1 MQNGSFYHRPQQG
14 SRRNPAKRFR
24 REEDERQR
32 ERVLPLAAGRGIRR
46 PLGRQQHRICLV
58 CGEAAALPNALGGA
72 WPHTPKLRAEAHTH
86 SKLRAFL
93 RKRFYPPPAAQLQ
106 RGTSPPLR
114 NPQLS
119 EGTREIISERSLIM
133 KKDIK
138 FSTRMVSTDRE
149 KIRALAAKAHMSMS
163 DYVTA
168 CCLGKRIVVIDE
180 QKELL
185 RQLKGIGG
193 NINRLTVLANM
204 GKVQVIGLEKA
215 AGELSEVSAA
225 LRSVMEGR

>member
-1 MQNGSFYHRPQQG
+1 MSEF
-14 SRRNPAKRFR
+14 SS
-24 REEDERQR
+24 
-32 ERVLPLAAGRGIRR
+32 
-46 PLGRQQHRICLV
+46 
-58 CGEAAALPNALGGA
+58 AAATEMSDMQLVPPTASIAFVWSAAKPLPCQTHRAGKALHPNSGRKPG
-72 WPHTPKLRAEAHTH
+72 PT
-86 SKLRAFL
+86 KLRAFL

-138 FSTRMVSTDRE
+138 FSTRMASTDRE
-149 KIRALAAKAHMSMS
+149 KIKALAAKAHMSMS

-185 RQLKGIGG
+185 RQLKGIGS

-225 LRSVMEGR
+225 LRAVMEGR

>member
-1 MQNGSFYHRPQQG
+1 MSEF
-14 SRRNPAKRFR
+14 SS
-24 REEDERQR
+24 
-32 ERVLPLAAGRGIRR
+32 
-46 PLGRQQHRICLV
+46 
-58 CGEAAALPNALGGA
+58 AAATETSDMQLVPPTASIAFVWSAAKPLPCQMYWAGKALHPNSGQKPG
-72 WPHTPKLRAEAHTH
+72 PT
-86 SKLRAFL
+86 KLRAFL

-138 FSTRMVSTDRE
+138 FSTRMASADRE

-168 CCLGKRIVVIDE
+168 CCLGKRITVIDE

-204 GKVQVIGLEKA
+204 GKVQVIGLDKA
-215 AGELSEVSAA
+215 AQELSEVSAA